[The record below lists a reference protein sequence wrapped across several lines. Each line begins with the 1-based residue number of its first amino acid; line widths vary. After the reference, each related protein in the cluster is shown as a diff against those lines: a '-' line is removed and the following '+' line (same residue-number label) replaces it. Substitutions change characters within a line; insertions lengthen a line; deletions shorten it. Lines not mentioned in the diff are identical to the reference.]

1 MATLKGELDLHKRA
15 VMKGKV
21 PLQVMWTYGTSKGY
35 LNRHK
40 RAVHEGMKYPWRQCE
55 RMATSKGNLD
65 RHKITVHERVKY
77 PFRQCEH
84 NTTTKGH
91 LGKQKREI
99 HEGVIC
105 SLCLQ
110 VIKEDAIKQTHEERL
125 HCKLIIYWKL
135 SISKYECC
143 LKQPQFLFFDNVGQ
157 CQPSGAE
164 GTRSPP
170 ATPQRLQH
178 LNARLIQHGW
188 GGMEMG

>member
-1 MATLKGELDLHKRA
+1 
-15 VMKGKV
+15 
-21 PLQVMWTYGTSKGY
+21 
-35 LNRHK
+35 
-40 RAVHEGMKYPWRQCE
+40 
-55 RMATSKGNLD
+55 MATSKGNLD

-77 PFRQCEH
+77 PFRQREH

-91 LGKQKREI
+91 LVKQKREI

-143 LKQPQFLFFDNVGQ
+143 LKQPQFIFFDNVGQ
-157 CQPSGAE
+157 LISEDSDYADHSDFPKKKPNLLILPSKNMFTIPE
-164 GTRSPP
+164 YSCK
-170 ATPQRLQH
+170 
-178 LNARLIQHGW
+178 LINSF
-188 GGMEMG
+188 